1 MHEKEIEY
9 FSNGL
14 KFAKDEFVIDAI
26 SDFQTLIDEFPKSD
40 LADDAMYNIALLYY
54 NINQFQQSINSL
66 DNLIAAYP
74 DGVISTMDIAN
85 EVGSIVEKAKYLLVQ
100 NYLGLDDIK
109 SAEKTFNN
117 MLDNKET
124 YILENDQKKYYFN
137 LAKDAIE
144 LYKEIK

>member
-14 KFAKDEFVIDAI
+14 KFAKDKFIIDAI
-26 SDFQTLIDEFPKSD
+26 SHFQSLIDEFPKSD

-66 DNLIAAYP
+66 ENLIEEYP

-100 NYLGLDDIK
+100 NYLGLDNIK
-109 SAEKTFNN
+109 SAEKTFND

>member
-14 KFAKDEFVIDAI
+14 KFAKDKFIIDAI
-26 SDFQTLIDEFPKSD
+26 SHFQSLIDEFPKSD

-66 DNLIAAYP
+66 ENLIEEYP

-100 NYLGLDDIK
+100 NYLGLDHIK